1 MDSVAS
7 EVGCAPVPGQP
18 SNQREFLVKIAPV
31 LLLLSAATAI
41 AAGSLFPQPL
51 HLVKRID
58 DPLAA
63 KPITVDEYCYGN
75 RIVTVA
81 GDRVA
86 IADYAE
92 QQITEIDH
100 ANGTW
105 SITRF
110 DEIARTKPPAN
121 DLAIRSTLK
130 INALGMRGA
139 LDSYEMNVADATI
152 VVGIDRSVSLSRDA
166 VEALIGAAY
175 PNPRRAEHEPL
186 LRAAKSGDV
195 VYGLPREQAVTYATE
210 NGNVTLRTSIVR
222 IDRAAPP
229 PAVLL
234 IDPGATRV
242 ESHLTRLARE
252 LREADSLPRR

>member
-1 MDSVAS
+1 M
-7 EVGCAPVPGQP
+7 
-18 SNQREFLVKIAPV
+18 KIAFV
-31 LLLLSAATAI
+31 LLLCSAATAI

-75 RIVTVA
+75 RIVTVS

-100 ANGTW
+100 GKGTW

-110 DEIARTKPPAN
+110 DEIAKTKPPAN
-121 DLAIRSTLK
+121 DLAVKSALK

-139 LDSYEMNVADATI
+139 LDSYEMSVAGATI
-152 VVGIDRSVSLSRDA
+152 AVGIDRSVSLSRDA

-186 LRAAKSGDV
+186 LRAAKSRDV
-195 VYGLPREQAVTYATE
+195 VYGLPREQSITYATE
-210 NGNVTLRTSIVR
+210 NGDVTLHTSVTR
-222 IDRAAPP
+222 VDRDVPP
-229 PAVLL
+229 PAILL

-242 ESHLTRLARE
+242 ESHLARLARE